1 MLMKHSCLYV
11 KRFLLVLALIVC
23 LPLSVSAKKH
33 VIAVWNVYNQA
44 GNIYGQWAAENFK
57 SDLTTILVNSGVYDV
72 AERNQLVDVIRE
84 LGLQQTSLVDS
95 DTMVEI
101 GKMAG
106 ADLTFT
112 GNVVSANVMKQSSV
126 LYHTVKAKVR
136 ISYKIIDNMTGL
148 IKKAETLEDTAS
160 ELDSYNVDNQV
171 LIVNATKKV
180 IRKIAEDL
188 LNVNSAAGR
197 IVKVEGKYVYIN
209 KGHESGVRIG
219 DMYVVI
225 KEGNPIMDISTNRLL
240 GVQEIQVGL
249 VKVVDV
255 DRNYCVAV
263 IKKQKDYSILGD
275 RVKKV
280 IKR

>member
-1 MLMKHSCLYV
+1 MTMKYVCLFM
-11 KRFLLVLALIVC
+11 KKILLVFALVMFI
-23 LPLSVSAKKH
+23 PLSAAANKR

-72 AERNQLVDVIRE
+72 AERNQLADVIRE

-112 GNVVSANVMKQSSV
+112 GNVVSANVMKQNNV
-126 LYHTVKAKVR
+126 LYDTVKAKVR

-160 ELDSYNVDNQV
+160 ELGGYSDDNQV

-188 LNVNSAAGR
+188 LDINSSAGR
-197 IVKVEGKYVYIN
+197 IVKVEGKHVYIN

-280 IKR
+280 TKR